1 MTSRALVL
9 TVAAA
14 AAALSFASLPASA
27 AMPVA
32 TGTQADPGIVQV
44 QATAPAATP
53 DATTPDQAA
62 PKGKKRSSKK
72 SASKQKELDKS
83 VESGTVP
90 RRYMQNVPKQYHD
103 AIPWAK
109 Q

>member
-14 AAALSFASLPASA
+14 AAALSFASLPANMVLAQPA
-27 AMPVA
+27 APA
-32 TGTQADPGIVQV
+32 
-44 QATAPAATP
+44 ATAPAATP

-62 PKGKKRSSKK
+62 PKGKKRAKK
-72 SASKQKELDKS
+72 TTSRQKEIDRS

-103 AIPWAK
+103 SIPWAK